1 MNKLTRR
8 RKIQSNELESNIN
21 NKKNYE
27 DDLTK
32 NSKLAINKNKIQ
44 ESVLN
49 FINTEDIKDIEDI
62 LVDLHDYVAT
72 VFKLLDESL

>member
-32 NSKLAINKNKIQ
+32 NSKLTINKNKIQ